1 MRLARMGSFHPT
13 RLSFMRV
20 LLRRMKRERWRFDRP
35 VFEIAADGTGRAVYG
50 AHGPRRS
57 YSLVC
62 FAHDLPPEAR
72 SDRVIATRW
81 DATFALFDGV
91 PNGADLDRLAANVPL
106 QEAGRVTASELTLSR
121 ANRSVRLWD
130 HVVEALAA
138 GRQPDAAR
146 LEEVGYLM
154 RTTAVYGSG
163 KFGAA
168 DRTRIAGRSEMSAP
182 FQAEML
188 TVWLIR
194 TFVADLVDAL
204 AAHRSPGAAR
214 LAPEMRQ
221 SLGIGN
227 STGLGM
233 APFLINHPM
242 LLNNWIAAREAAL
255 ARVRG
260 LDRADPGARA
270 AFAAAVAAARENAAG
285 WRSAHPVQ
293 VAKLSALRADL
304 DRVAGFDLP
313 EARPWD
319 AIWRW
324 GEGALSTEG
333 QEALAALL
341 LEPHGDLV
349 DDLADGLAADED
361 GTFAIDGGMSV
372 GRLRTILD
380 AVYGPPDGAPARVWY
395 VSADKQEPRLGPAGA
410 DLAPYAQPLA
420 PMRDAAALRAAL
432 NGREGTVADLLL
444 DAPEHRRAVRRA
456 QLAMR
461 CPYAEIRD
469 DTVAAALRPIDMLR
483 AKLSFFGATRFDPRS
498 DRWVRI
504 NLFRGAPFPDDLAG
518 ASADAWAGGAP

>member
-1 MRLARMGSFHPT
+1 
-13 RLSFMRV
+13 
-20 LLRRMKRERWRFDRP
+20 D
-35 VFEIAADGTGRAVYG
+35 
-50 AHGPRRS
+50 
-57 YSLVC
+57 
-62 FAHDLPPEAR
+62 
-72 SDRVIATRW
+72 
-81 DATFALFDGV
+81 
-91 PNGADLDRLAANVPL
+91 
-106 QEAGRVTASELTLSR
+106 
-121 ANRSVRLWD
+121 
-130 HVVEALAA
+130 
-138 GRQPDAAR
+138 
-146 LEEVGYLM
+146 
-154 RTTAVYGSG
+154 
-163 KFGAA
+163 
-168 DRTRIAGRSEMSAP
+168 
-182 FQAEML
+182 
-188 TVWLIR
+188 
-194 TFVADLVDAL
+194 
-204 AAHRSPGAAR
+204 
-214 LAPEMRQ
+214 
-221 SLGIGN
+221 
-227 STGLGM
+227 
-233 APFLINHPM
+233 
-242 LLNNWIAAREAAL
+242 
-255 ARVRG
+255 
-260 LDRADPGARA
+260 
-270 AFAAAVAAARENAAG
+270 AAARENAAG